1 MRRYNLLSEYPVS
14 KSIRYVGSNLR
25 TIKHRIIASERD
37 REFYDGDRNNGYGG
51 FKYDGRWKKI
61 ARKIC
66 EEYKLDNKSS
76 FLQLG
81 CENGFLLHDLKNI
94 FTDIDIFG
102 LETSDYAI
110 ENSMEDINKF
120 IKKTSNYLKLDF
132 TDNKF
137 DFILALGVVYT
148 HNISNAIQCL
158 KEIQRV
164 GKGRSFINL
173 ASYETKE
180 DYWMFKQWSLLGTT
194 ILQEDEWIEILKY
207 CNYTGDYSF
216 TSAHTLK
223 LKSK

>member
-1 MRRYNLLSEYPVS
+1 MRKFNLLSEYPTS
-14 KSIRYVGSNLR
+14 KSIRYVGPNLR

-37 REFYDGDRNNGYGG
+37 REFYDGDRNFGYGG

-81 CENGFLLHDLKNI
+81 CEKGFLLHDLKNL
-94 FTDIDIFG
+94 FIDINVSG
-102 LETSDYAI
+102 VETSDYAI
-110 ENSMEDINKF
+110 KNSMQNVQRF
-120 IKKTSNYLKLDF
+120 IKKTNNYLKLDF
-132 TDNKF
+132 IDNKF

-148 HNISNAIQCL
+148 HNISDAIRCL

-164 GKGRSFINL
+164 GKGRSFVNL
-173 ASYETKE
+173 ASYKTKE
-180 DYWMFKQWSLLGTT
+180 DYWKFKQWSLLGTT
-194 ILQEDEWIEILKY
+194 ILQENEWIEILEY
-207 CNYTGDYSF
+207 SNYTGDYFF
-216 TSAHTLK
+216 TNAYTLN